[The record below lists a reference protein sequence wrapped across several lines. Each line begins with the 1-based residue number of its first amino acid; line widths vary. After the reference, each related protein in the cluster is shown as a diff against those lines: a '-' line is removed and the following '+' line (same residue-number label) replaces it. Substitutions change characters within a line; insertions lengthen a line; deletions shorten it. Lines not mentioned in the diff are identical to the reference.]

1 MPYMSPSQLD
11 EWSKAN
17 GGATARDLGNG
28 TVEYVAG
35 NGSRLVVQRS
45 GDGYGV
51 VDHVLP
57 NGQSGMSAPA
67 SNASSGAP
75 AAAPQGASPE
85 QQRLQALLSQF
96 SGGNPTGL
104 SFTQESKQEEIPN
117 PAAYDENGQRN
128 AGVPLTT
135 KGTVWYGTWVRP
147 GTRQR
152 LTVKMTPQGT
162 YETVF
167 QGEDPDIKPDQQQQ
181 AKPVRSYTGTDPQ
194 TGRPATVTEHSDGSK
209 TYEEIKPGTK
219 HAVRSYTGVDP
230 QTNKPAN
237 VTQYDDGSLTYEEV
251 KPGQTARKPIRSYTG
266 VDPQT
271 NKPATVTEYDDGGK
285 TYEEVKPGARQAVRE
300 YTGVDPQTNKPAKV
314 TEYSDGSKT
323 YAEVDPRQQN
333 KYVRLE
339 QDKDSGKWFGL
350 TPDGKWEEV
359 PGGPGTTPPSTSR
372 GPSMPQMIV
381 GQSQQALRQYADDL
395 NGQVASGQMTVAE
408 RDKRWA
414 EAVQTA
420 TFAYNEATLLENA
433 RQSDQSAAVSLSNN
447 RLSNSMSGFNTALQ
461 VVANLNDKL
470 QPGSNLGGKAF
481 AALLDLQVM
490 QAHRMG
496 AFDAG
501 PTPQMRPSALPGQGG
516 AGASAATAGGAPS
529 SAGAPSTS
537 TSPSPSAQPAAAPA
551 AAASPAASSA
561 TPAAAPT
568 VPPGMEPRAAQG
580 ARWFNDP
587 KTGEVRWITPDGD
600 IHAVNPDGTTSV
612 IATPANAQENRAIY
626 DAANPPGS
634 PPPSA
639 ASTPP
644 APAAPSPAPAAAPA
658 STPAASTRLP
668 GDRVDDNDTVTI
680 RSDSGATMQ
689 VPRAMVGEGPGQY
702 SADPARGG
710 YRVVDDPRAATPPA
724 PAAPAASP
732 LITLPSSPARDDW
745 RTTESGTP
753 APFNPGTDPSTPM
766 GQAAP
771 DDWAVL
777 AKMRPPAAPTEE
789 APVSPPPAPP
799 DFAVLKG
806 YEQPAAP
813 APEAAMQDPT
823 DLPPAALHAI
833 ARSLPPWRLTPDM
846 YARMKA
852 AGVPDEMI
860 WSIPN
865 RGGVLA

>member
-529 SAGAPSTS
+529 PAGAPSTS
-537 TSPSPSAQPAAAPA
+537 TSPSPSAQPVAAPA
-551 AAASPAASSA
+551 AAASPAASLA

-639 ASTPP
+639 ASTPAGSCRSEPGPGCCSGLYPCRLAALARRQGRRQRYGHHQERQRRHDAGSPRHGGRGSRAVFGRPRARRLPRRGRPPGGHPTRSGGSGGVPSHHP
-644 APAAPSPAPAAAPA
+644 AVLAGSRRLAHDRVGHAGALQPRHRPVDPDGAG
-658 STPAASTRLP
+658 STRRL
-668 GDRVDDNDTVTI
+668 G
-680 RSDSGATMQ
+680 
-689 VPRAMVGEGPGQY
+689 GPGQD
-702 SADPARGG
+702 APAGRSHRGG
-710 YRVVDDPRAATPPA
+710 AREPAPGTPRLRRPEGLRAAGSTRSRGSHARPDRSAAGRAPRHRSEPPA
-724 PAAPAASP
+724 VAAEPRYVCAH
-732 LITLPSSPARDDW
+732 
-745 RTTESGTP
+745 E
-753 APFNPGTDPSTPM
+753 
-766 GQAAP
+766 
-771 DDWAVL
+771 
-777 AKMRPPAAPTEE
+777 
-789 APVSPPPAPP
+789 
-799 DFAVLKG
+799 
-806 YEQPAAP
+806 
-813 APEAAMQDPT
+813 
-823 DLPPAALHAI
+823 
-833 ARSLPPWRLTPDM
+833 
-846 YARMKA
+846 
-852 AGVPDEMI
+852 
-860 WSIPN
+860 
-865 RGGVLA
+865 GGRRA